1 MLIER
6 LLSNETIN
14 HSSLNSRSEPEVTD
28 FIMPTLISAD
38 NTWMLFAILVVI
50 AAVSIRLEQSFA
62 WAAKVSAC
70 VLCLV
75 FAMALAN
82 LHVIPTDAPAYDF
95 VWSYL
100 VPLAIPFLLFQADF
114 RKIWRESGR
123 MFGIFILGSLGT
135 AAGGVL
141 AYMLLKN
148 IIGIDSAKPALAM
161 FVGTYVGGSVN
172 LVAMADATGAD
183 KSLVSAAIVA
193 DNLLMVL
200 YFFVLVA
207 LPSLGWIRRQYKH
220 PIIDRREE
228 IESSPSEMEKVQEHH
243 RTHKSRAAE
252 YWKARPVSLM
262 DLAMGFA
269 AACMIVAVSKM
280 LAGFFETVLAGD
292 GFGISLLRGLL
303 SSQYLLITTI
313 TTALATAF
321 PRFLG
326 NIAGSQEIGTFLI
339 HIFFAVIGAPASVEL
354 IIRRAPL
361 LLVFAAII
369 VFVNLV
375 FSLGL
380 GKLFGYSIEEI
391 TVSSNANIGGPTT
404 AAAFAIAK
412 GWHSLIFPAILVGT
426 LGYIIGNYYGIFLF
440 TSL

>member
-1 MLIER
+1 M
-6 LLSNETIN
+6 T
-14 HSSLNSRSEPEVTD
+14 
-28 FIMPTLISAD
+28 TLISAD

-50 AAVSIRLEQSFA
+50 AAVSIRLEQSFQ

-82 LHVIPTDAPAYDF
+82 LRVIPTEAPAYDF
-95 VWSYL
+95 IWSYL

-123 MFGIFILGSLGT
+123 IAGIFLLGSLGT

-141 AYMLLKN
+141 AYLLLKN
-148 IIGIDSAKPALAM
+148 ILGTAAKPAVAM

-172 LVAMADATGAD
+172 LVAMADATGAG
-183 KSLVSAAIVA
+183 KNLASSAVVA

-200 YFFVLVA
+200 YFFVLAA
-207 LPSLGWIRRQYKH
+207 LPASGWIRRHFRH
-220 PIIDRREE
+220 PIIDRRER
-228 IESSPSEMEKVQEHH
+228 IEASPEEMEHVRARHKTH
-243 RTHKSRAAE
+243 RSRAAE
-252 YWKARPVSLM
+252 YWKPREVSLT
-262 DLAMGFA
+262 DLAAGFA
-269 AACMIVAVSKM
+269 AACMIVAVSRM
-280 LAGFFETVLAGD
+280 LAGFFDTALAGD

-303 SSQYLLITTI
+303 GNQYLLITTI

-321 PRFLG
+321 PQFFG
-326 NIAGSQEIGTFLI
+326 NISGAQEIGTFLI
-339 HIFFAVIGAPASVEL
+339 HIFFAVIGAPASIVL
-354 IIRRAPL
+354 ILREAPM
-361 LLVFAAII
+361 LLVFAAI
-369 VFVNLV
+369 VVLMNLV

-391 TVSSNANIGGPTT
+391 TVASNANVGGPTT

-412 GWHSLIFPAILVGT
+412 GWHTLIFPAILVGT
-426 LGYIIGNYYGIFLF
+426 LGYVIGNYYGIFLF
-440 TSL
+440 TALP

>member
-1 MLIER
+1 M
-6 LLSNETIN
+6 S
-14 HSSLNSRSEPEVTD
+14 
-28 FIMPTLISAD
+28 TLISTD

-50 AAVSIRLEQSFA
+50 AAVSIRLEQRFL

-82 LHVIPTDAPAYDF
+82 FRVIPTDAPAYDF

-123 MFGIFILGSLGT
+123 MCGIYLLASLGT

-141 AYMLLKN
+141 AYLLLKST
-148 IIGIDSAKPALAM
+148 IGTADAKSALAM

-172 LVAMADATGAD
+172 LVAMADATGAG
-183 KSLVSAAIVA
+183 KNLVSASIVA

-200 YFFVLVA
+200 YFFVLAA
-207 LPSLGWIRRQYKH
+207 LPASGWILKHYRH
-220 PIIDRREE
+220 PIIDRRRQ
-228 IESSPSEMEKVQEHH
+228 IESSPDELEAVKKHH

-252 YWKARPVSLM
+252 YWKARPVSLA
-262 DLAMGFA
+262 DLATGFA

-280 LAGFFETVLAGD
+280 LAGFFDGAIAGD
-292 GFGISLLRGLL
+292 GFAVSLLRGLL
-303 SSQYLLITTI
+303 GNQYLLITTI
-313 TTALATAF
+313 TTALATFF
-321 PRFLG
+321 PNFFG
-326 NIAGSQEIGTFLI
+326 NISGAQEIGTFLI
-339 HIFFAVIGAPASVEL
+339 HIFFAVIGAPASIAL
-354 IIRRAPL
+354 ILRDAPIL
-361 LLVFAAII
+361 LLFAAII
-369 VFVNLV
+369 VFMNLIFSLV
-375 FSLGL
+375 FGRI
-380 GKLFGYSIEEI
+380 FQYSIEEI
-391 TVSSNANIGGPTT
+391 TVASNANIGGPTT

-412 GWHSLIFPAILVGT
+412 GWHTLIFPAILVGT
-426 LGYIIGNYYGIFLF
+426 LGYVIGNYYGIFLF

>member
-6 LLSNETIN
+6 LLTNETIN
-14 HSSLNSRSEPEVTD
+14 HSLLNFHSEPEVTD

-172 LVAMADATGAD
+172 LVAMADAAKAG
-183 KSLVSAAIVA
+183 KNLVSAAIVA
-193 DNLLMVL
+193 DRSV
-200 YFFVLVA
+200 VCCV
-207 LPSLGWIRRQYKH
+207 
-220 PIIDRREE
+220 
-228 IESSPSEMEKVQEHH
+228 EK
-243 RTHKSRAAE
+243 
-252 YWKARPVSLM
+252 
-262 DLAMGFA
+262 
-269 AACMIVAVSKM
+269 
-280 LAGFFETVLAGD
+280 
-292 GFGISLLRGLL
+292 
-303 SSQYLLITTI
+303 
-313 TTALATAF
+313 
-321 PRFLG
+321 
-326 NIAGSQEIGTFLI
+326 
-339 HIFFAVIGAPASVEL
+339 
-354 IIRRAPL
+354 
-361 LLVFAAII
+361 
-369 VFVNLV
+369 
-375 FSLGL
+375 
-380 GKLFGYSIEEI
+380 
-391 TVSSNANIGGPTT
+391 
-404 AAAFAIAK
+404 
-412 GWHSLIFPAILVGT
+412 
-426 LGYIIGNYYGIFLF
+426 
-440 TSL
+440 

>member
-1 MLIER
+1 M
-6 LLSNETIN
+6 T
-14 HSSLNSRSEPEVTD
+14 
-28 FIMPTLISAD
+28 TLISAD
-38 NTWMLFAILVVI
+38 QSWMLFAILVVI
-50 AAVSIRLEQSFA
+50 AAVSIRLEQRYL

-82 LHVIPTDAPAYDF
+82 LRVIPTDAAAYDF
-95 VWSYL
+95 IWSYL

-135 AAGGVL
+135 AAGGIL
-141 AYMLLKN
+141 AYMLLRN
-148 IIGIDSAKPALAM
+148 VIGIESAKPALAM

-172 LVAMADATGAD
+172 LVAMADAAKAG
-183 KSLVSAAIVA
+183 KNLVSASIVA

-200 YFFVLVA
+200 YFFVLAA
-207 LPSLGWIRRQYKH
+207 LPASRWILRHYRH
-220 PIIDRREE
+220 PIIDRRERISASAQE
-228 IESSPSEMEKVQEHH
+228 KEKVIEHH
-243 RTHKSRAAE
+243 KTHRSRAAE
-252 YWKARPVSLM
+252 YWKAHPVSLS
-262 DLAMGFA
+262 DIATGFA

-280 LAGFFETVLAGD
+280 LAGFFDTAISGD
-292 GFGISLLRGLL
+292 GFALSLLRGLL
-303 SSQYLLITTI
+303 GNQYLLITTI

-321 PRFLG
+321 PQLFG
-326 NIAGSQEIGTFLI
+326 NIAGAQEIGTFLI

-354 IIRRAPL
+354 IIREAPL
-361 LLVFAAII
+361 LLVFAAIV
-369 VFVNLV
+369 VFMNLV

-391 TVSSNANIGGPTT
+391 TVASNANIGGPTT

-412 GWHSLIFPAILVGT
+412 GWHTLIFPAILVGT
-426 LGYIIGNYYGIFLF
+426 LGYVIGNYYGIFLF
-440 TSL
+440 TIL

>member
-6 LLSNETIN
+6 LLTNETIN
-14 HSSLNSRSEPEVTD
+14 HSPLNFHSEPEVTD

-141 AYMLLKN
+141 AYMLLRN

-228 IESSPSEMEKVQEHH
+228 IESSPSEMEKVKEHH

-269 AACMIVAVSKM
+269 VACMIVAVSKM

-369 VFVNLV
+369 VLANLV

-412 GWHSLIFPAILVGT
+412 GWHTLIFPAILVGT